1 MWVIVKQKR
10 FFLNQC
16 KGRLTPTNP
25 LQPLAYRCVIMNY
38 AAIDVNVIKQTN
50 QACTC
55 FTEYLFRENYAN
67 RTDIVLDLELGWN
80 LVSELFDNYMQQDAH
95 EFLNYLLN
103 TVADLLQGRNVCVCV
118 CAWVCVCAC
127 THTCVCVHG
136 VCVTVCAWCM
146 CV

>member
-1 MWVIVKQKR
+1 
-10 FFLNQC
+10 
-16 KGRLTPTNP
+16 
-25 LQPLAYRCVIMNY
+25 MNY

-50 QACTC
+50 QVCAC

-118 CAWVCVCAC
+118 CVCMHACVCVCVRAC
-127 THTCVCVHG
+127 KCV
-136 VCVTVCAWCM
+136 
-146 CV
+146 